1 MRTTLLLTFY
11 LLLFSGCNSS
21 LKLTSKIK
29 QTVYPGLPTGKTY
42 TNYVL
47 NYSVHSDK
55 IIRIDSVIVFQKG
68 KCYKVNSYLLKKETS
83 ASYSK
88 KITQKGNYILEIP
101 LKEDSIG
108 TDCKNQ
114 QAEISLYYKE
124 GSVAKNMYFDN
135 FVAERK
141 TKR

>member
-1 MRTTLLLTFY
+1 MKATLFLTLY

-29 QTVYPGLPTGKTY
+29 QTVYPGLQSEKTY

-47 NYSVHSDK
+47 NYSVHTDK
-55 IIRIDSVIVFQKG
+55 TIKIDSIVVFKKG
-68 KCYKVNSYLLKKETS
+68 KCYKVNSYLLKKELS
-83 ASYSK
+83 ASYSE
-88 KITQKGNYILEIP
+88 KITKKGNYILEIP
-101 LKEDSIG
+101 LKEVSIG
-108 TDCKNQ
+108 ADCKNQ

-124 GSVAKNMYFDN
+124 GSVAKTMHLDN